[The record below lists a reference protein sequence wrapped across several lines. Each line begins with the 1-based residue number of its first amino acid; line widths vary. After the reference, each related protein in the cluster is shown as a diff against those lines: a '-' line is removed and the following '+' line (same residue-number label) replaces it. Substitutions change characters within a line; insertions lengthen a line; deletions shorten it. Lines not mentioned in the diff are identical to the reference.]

1 MRKLFIW
8 CIYVDADISKYKYS
22 GYGIGFDG
30 HGIFL
35 FASGGF
41 GQKVIIFGVAMSSYA
56 HADNKE
62 KYSLILNI
70 NGRKKLF
77 N

>member
-8 CIYVDADISKYKYS
+8 CIYIDADINNYKYS

-30 HGIFL
+30 HGTFL

-41 GQKVIIFGVAMSSYA
+41 GQNVIIFGVVMSSSA
-56 HADNKE
+56 HVDNKE

-70 NGRKKLF
+70 NRRKKLF